1 MEFYRKIYESL
12 LEWKNNSK
20 DRNALLIEGARRVG
34 KSTIVEKFGKENY
47 KSYIIIDFR
56 IASKIVKNNFLTNLI
71 PNRINDFFNILMIEY
86 GVELRSRKFNCFG

>member
-56 IASKIVKNNFLTNLI
+56 IASKIVKNNFITNLI

-86 GVELRSRKFNCFG
+86 GVELRLRMFNCFG